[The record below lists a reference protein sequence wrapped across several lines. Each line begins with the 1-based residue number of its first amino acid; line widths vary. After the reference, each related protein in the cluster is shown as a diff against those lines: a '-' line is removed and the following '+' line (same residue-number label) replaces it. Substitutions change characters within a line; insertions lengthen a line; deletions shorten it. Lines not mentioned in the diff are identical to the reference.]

1 MADINTTTQ
10 RKLAKTA
17 KISTSVAK
25 TIVQFRK
32 REAKIQTLD
41 QLRDLPGIDHG
52 VFEKICKSFKVNQ
65 RTAKSIPQYRDTE
78 IPKDKKVNKKTKAT
92 NTNKPYSVKSTA
104 VKPQKTTAK
113 TDIGECSTHP
123 VGINKTD
130 CIPTLPVIAVTP
142 EKGVA
147 KQSNLKSYTPCSVR
161 TSLSGGHIVAIY
173 EIVRATQ
180 DESDAAGG
188 IQQRNQAI
196 SNSDEHA
203 YATMQDNSTKWSTQ
217 VITPDSSDYM
227 HRKKVSKHHS
237 SIPNVDKVSSIEKWL
252 QTVKEQQRAAEIRK
266 KNTPIVSTNKL
277 RNEASPLQR
286 HAKANQKMGELKVDR
301 RVRMSP
307 HPNIIV
313 HRHSNAVDSQRRP
326 LTPDIVRIT
335 SSRSSKFEQNLS
347 RAASPLPSSRRR
359 HHREER
365 PGQSK
370 TPSTEM
376 RARSTNHRDR
386 RTRERRRHMAGDD
399 RHRHGHKRHKQ
410 NKRERMGDLHYKHAD
425 HEQTLSEGIS
435 CVVL

>member
-1 MADINTTTQ
+1 MADINTITQ
-10 RKLAKTA
+10 RKLANTA
-17 KISTSVAK
+17 KIPASVAK

-65 RTAKSIPQYRDTE
+65 RTAKSIPKYRDTE
-78 IPKDKKVNKKTKAT
+78 IPKDEKVNKKTKAT
-92 NTNKPYSVKSTA
+92 NTNKPYSAKSTA

-142 EKGVA
+142 EKGGA

-188 IQQRNQAI
+188 NQQRNQAI
-196 SNSDEHA
+196 SHSDEHA
-203 YATMQDNSTKWSTQ
+203 YATIQDNSTKWSTQ
-217 VITPDSSDYM
+217 VIPPDSSDYTL
-227 HRKKVSKHHS
+227 RKKLTKHHS

-252 QTVKEQQRAAEIRK
+252 RTVKEQPRAAEIRH

-277 RNEASPLQR
+277 KNDASPRQR
-286 HAKANQKMGELKVDR
+286 HAKANGKMGELINR
-301 RVRMSP
+301 RVSMSP
-307 HPNIIV
+307 HPNIIAL
-313 HRHSNAVDSQRRP
+313 RHSNAVDSHRRP

-335 SSRSSKFEQNLS
+335 SSRSSKFEQNVS
-347 RAASPLPSSRRR
+347 RAASPLLSSRRR

-365 PGQSK
+365 PGHSK

-386 RTRERRRHMAGDD
+386 RTKERRRHMAGDD

-410 NKRERMGDLHYKHAD
+410 NKRERMDDPHYMHAD
-425 HEQTLSEGIS
+425 HGQTLSEGVS

>member
-41 QLRDLPGIDHG
+41 QLRDLPGIDNG

-65 RTAKSIPQYRDTE
+65 RTAKPIPKYRDTE
-78 IPKDKKVNKKTKAT
+78 IPKNEKVNLKTKAT
-92 NTNKPYSVKSTA
+92 CTNNPYSAKSTA
-104 VKPQKTTAK
+104 VKQHKTIAK
-113 TDIGECSTHP
+113 TDIGECSKRP
-123 VGINKTD
+123 VGINNTD

-147 KQSNLKSYTPCSVR
+147 KQSTLKTYTPCSVR

-173 EIVRATQ
+173 EIVQATQ

-188 IQQRNQAI
+188 NQQSNQAI

-203 YATMQDNSTKWSTQ
+203 YATIQDNSTKWSTQ
-217 VITPDSSDYM
+217 VIPPDSSDYTI
-227 HRKKVSKHHS
+227 RKKLTKHHS

-252 QTVKEQQRAAEIRK
+252 QTVKEQPRAAEIRQ

-277 RNEASPLQR
+277 KNDASPLQR
-286 HAKANQKMGELKVDR
+286 HTKANELKVDR
-301 RVRMSP
+301 RVSMSP
-307 HPNIIV
+307 HPHIIV
-313 HRHSNAVDSQRRP
+313 HRHSNAVDSHRRP

-347 RAASPLPSSRRR
+347 RAASPPPTSRRR
-359 HHREER
+359 HHREELQR
-365 PGQSK
+365 HSK

-399 RHRHGHKRHKQ
+399 RHRHRHKRHKQ
-410 NKRERMGDLHYKHAD
+410 IKRERMDDLHYKHAD

>member
-32 REAKIQTLD
+32 REAKIQTLE
-41 QLRDLPGIDHG
+41 QLRDLPGIDSG

-65 RTAKSIPQYRDTE
+65 RTAKSIPKYRNTE
-78 IPKDKKVNKKTKAT
+78 IPKDEKVNKKTKAT
-92 NTNKPYSVKSTA
+92 DTNKPYSSKSPA
-104 VKPQKTTAK
+104 VKQHKTIAK

-147 KQSNLKSYTPCSVR
+147 KQSNLKTYTPCSVR

-173 EIVRATQ
+173 EIVQATQ

-188 IQQRNQAI
+188 NQQRNQAI
-196 SNSDEHA
+196 SNSDEHD
-203 YATMQDNSTKWSTQ
+203 YATIQDNSTKWSTQ
-217 VITPDSSDYM
+217 VIPPDSSDYTL
-227 HRKKVSKHHS
+227 RKKLTKHHS
-237 SIPNVDKVSSIEKWL
+237 SIPNIDKVSSIEKWL
-252 QTVKEQQRAAEIRK
+252 RTVKEQPRAAEIRQ
-266 KNTPIVSTNKL
+266 KNAPIVSTNKL
-277 RNEASPLQR
+277 KNDASPRQR
-286 HAKANQKMGELKVDR
+286 HAKANRKIGELKVDR
-301 RVRMSP
+301 RVSMSP
-307 HPNIIV
+307 HPHIIA
-313 HRHSNAVDSQRRP
+313 HRHSNAVDSHRRP

-335 SSRSSKFEQNLS
+335 SSRSSKFEQNLP
-347 RAASPLPSSRRR
+347 RAASPLPSSRRQHDR
-359 HHREER
+359 DEL
-365 PGQSK
+365 PGHSK

-386 RTRERRRHMAGDD
+386 RIRERRRHMAGDD
-399 RHRHGHKRHKQ
+399 RHRHRHKGHKQ
-410 NKRERMGDLHYKHAD
+410 NKRERMDDPHYKHAY